1 MTMKILLT
9 SLMLALMCSTGLL
22 AQEIDFGV
30 KAGANIANQKL
41 TGDFNLDTKAIV
53 SFHGGVFVVWMF
65 TEQLGLQPELL
76 LSMQGSKDK
85 DDMYDYKITTNYVNI
100 PVLVRYNIND
110 MFSVHAGPQFGILIS
125 AKEEFDGDK
134 DDIKDDFKTM
144 DVGLAIG
151 AEANLPVPNLGV
163 GLRYIIGLTNVLSED
178 GSFDDT
184 ELKNGVFQ
192 IYVTYK
198 IIQRSQK

>member
-1 MTMKILLT
+1 MKILLT

>member
-1 MTMKILLT
+1 MKTLLT
-9 SLMLALMCSTGLL
+9 SLMLALICSTGLL
-22 AQEIDFGV
+22 AQGIDFGV
-30 KAGANIANQKL
+30 KAGANIANQKIS
-41 TGDFNLDTKAIV
+41 GDYDIDTKAIV

-76 LSMQGSKDK
+76 LSMQGSKEK
-85 DDMYDYKITTNYVNI
+85 DDTYDYKIITNYVNI

-110 MFSVHAGPQFGILIS
+110 MFSVHAGPQFGILVS

-151 AEANLPVPNLGV
+151 AEANLPVANLGV
-163 GLRYIIGLTNVLSED
+163 GLRYIIGLTNVLTDD

-192 IYVTYK
+192 IYVTFK
-198 IIQRSQK
+198 IIKGSTK

>member
-1 MTMKILLT
+1 MKTLLT
-9 SLMLALMCSTGLL
+9 SLMLALICSTGLL
-22 AQEIDFGV
+22 AQGIDFGV
-30 KAGANIANQKL
+30 KAGANIANQKIS
-41 TGDFNLDTKAIV
+41 GDYDIDTKAIV

-76 LSMQGSKDK
+76 LSMQGSKEK
-85 DDMYDYKITTNYVNI
+85 DDTYDYKIITNYVSI

-110 MFSVHAGPQFGILIS
+110 MFSVHAGPQFGILVS

-134 DDIKDDFKTM
+134 EDIKDDFKTM

-163 GLRYIIGLTNVLSED
+163 GLRYIIGLTNVLTDD

-198 IIQRSQK
+198 IIRGSQK

>member
-1 MTMKILLT
+1 MKTLLL
-9 SLMLALMCSTGLL
+9 SLMQALVCSACLY
-22 AQEIDFGV
+22 AQGIDFGV

-41 TGDFNLDTKAIV
+41 TGDFKLDTKAIV

-65 TEQLGLQPELL
+65 AEQLGLQPELL

-163 GLRYIIGLTNVLSED
+163 GLRYIIGLTNVLSDD

-184 ELKNGVFQ
+184 ELKNGVCQ
-192 IYVTYK
+192 LYVT
-198 IIQRSQK
+198 

>member
-1 MTMKILLT
+1 MKTLLT
-9 SLMLALMCSTGLL
+9 SLMLALICSTGLL
-22 AQEIDFGV
+22 AQGIDFGV
-30 KAGANIANQKL
+30 KAGANIANQKIS
-41 TGDFNLDTKAIV
+41 GDYDIDTKAIV

-76 LSMQGSKDK
+76 LSMQGSKEK
-85 DDMYDYKITTNYVNI
+85 DATYDYKINTNYVNI

-110 MFSVHAGPQFGILIS
+110 MFSVHAGPQFGILVS
-125 AKEEFDGDK
+125 AKEEFDGEK
-134 DDIKDDFKTM
+134 EDIKDDFKTM

-163 GLRYIIGLTNVLSED
+163 GLRYIIGLTNVLTDD

-198 IIQRSQK
+198 IIRGSQK

>member
-1 MTMKILLT
+1 MKTLLL
-9 SLMLALMCSTGLL
+9 SLMLVTICSVCLY
-22 AQEIDFGV
+22 AQGIDFGV

-41 TGDFNLDTKAIV
+41 SGDYNIDTKAIV

-65 TEQLGLQPELL
+65 NEDLGLQPELL
-76 LSMQGSKDK
+76 LSLQGSKDK
-85 DDMYDYKITTNYVNI
+85 DDLYDYKIITNYVNI

-134 DDIKDDFKTM
+134 EDIKDDFKTT
-144 DVGLAIG
+144 DIGLALG
-151 AEANLPVPNLGV
+151 AEADLPINLGV
-163 GLRYIIGLTNVLSED
+163 GLRYVIGLTNVIKE
-178 GSFDDT
+178 GESFDDT

-192 IYVTYK
+192 IYVTFK
-198 IIQRSQK
+198 IIKNSKK

>member
-1 MTMKILLT
+1 MKTLFASLILA
-9 SLMLALMCSTGLL
+9 SLCSTGLL
-22 AQEIDFGV
+22 AQGIDFGV

-85 DDMYDYKITTNYVNI
+85 DDMYDYKITTNYVSI

-110 MFSVHAGPQFGILIS
+110 MFSVHAGPQFGILVS

-134 DDIKDDFKTM
+134 EDIKEDFKTM
-144 DVGLAIG
+144 DIGLAIG

-163 GLRYIIGLTNVLSED
+163 GLRYIIGLTNVLSDD

-192 IYVTYK
+192 IYVTYT
-198 IIQRSQK
+198 IIRRSDKK

>member
-1 MTMKILLT
+1 MKTLLT
-9 SLMLALMCSTGLL
+9 SLMLALICSTGLL
-22 AQEIDFGV
+22 AQGIDFGV
-30 KAGANIANQKL
+30 KAGANIANQKIS
-41 TGDFNLDTKAIV
+41 GDYDIDTKAIV

-76 LSMQGSKDK
+76 LSMQGSKEK
-85 DDMYDYKITTNYVNI
+85 DATYDYKINTNYVNI

-110 MFSVHAGPQFGILIS
+110 MFSVHAGPQFGILVS

-151 AEANLPVPNLGV
+151 AEANLPVANLGV

-192 IYVTYK
+192 IYVTYT
-198 IIQRSQK
+198 IVRRSDKK

>member
-1 MTMKILLT
+1 MKTLLAC
-9 SLMLALMCSTGLL
+9 LMFVSICSTGLV

-30 KAGANIANQKL
+30 KAGANIANQKI
-41 TGDFNLDTKAIV
+41 TGDFELDTKAIV

-65 TEQLGLQPELL
+65 TEQIGLQPELL

-85 DDMYDYKITTNYVNI
+85 DDLYDYKIITNYVNI

-110 MFSVHAGPQFGILIS
+110 MFSVHAGPQFGILVS

-134 DDIKDDFKTM
+134 EDIKEDFKTM
-144 DVGLAIG
+144 DVGLALG

-163 GLRYIIGLTNVLSED
+163 GLRYIIGLTNVLKE
-178 GSFDDT
+178 GESFDDT

-198 IIQRSQK
+198 IIRRSQK

>member
-1 MTMKILLT
+1 MFVLI
-9 SLMLALMCSTGLL
+9 CSTGLL

-30 KAGANIANQKL
+30 KAGANIANQKIS
-41 TGDFNLDTKAIV
+41 GDYDIDTKAIV

-65 TEQLGLQPELL
+65 TEQIGLQPELL

-85 DDMYDYKITTNYVNI
+85 DDLYDYKIITNYVNI

-110 MFSVHAGPQFGILIS
+110 MFSLHAGPQFGILVS

-134 DDIKDDFKTM
+134 EDIKEDFKTM
-144 DVGLAIG
+144 DVGLALG

-163 GLRYIIGLTNVLSED
+163 GLRYIIGLTNVLKE
-178 GSFDDT
+178 GESFDDT

-192 IYVTYK
+192 IYVTFK
-198 IIQRSQK
+198 IIKGSTK